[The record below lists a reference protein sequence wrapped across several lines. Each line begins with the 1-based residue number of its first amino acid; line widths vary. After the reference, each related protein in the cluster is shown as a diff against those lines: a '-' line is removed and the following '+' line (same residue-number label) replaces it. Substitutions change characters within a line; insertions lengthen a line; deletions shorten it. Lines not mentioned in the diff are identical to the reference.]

1 MTYCNRLCLF
11 ASLIMLQFNIKAQSN
26 ETYSL
31 TRLFSNRKP
40 NTLAKDK
47 ATIQQTGEFAFQFET
62 ECGKIDAQFKKRK
75 KLKLQLLNSQSE
87 PCSDI
92 LLGIFEDI
100 RTNLM
105 KTNKISALNTQLIF
119 FAKKD
124 TLFIFEKQKNN

>member
-1 MTYCNRLCLF
+1 MK
-11 ASLIMLQFNIKAQSN
+11 SQSN

-31 TRLFSNRKP
+31 IKLFSNKKP

-47 ATIQQTGEFAFQFET
+47 ATIQKLNELSFKFET

-75 KLKLQLLNSQSE
+75 KHKLQLLNSQSE

-105 KTNKISALNTQLIF
+105 RTNKIRELNNQLIF

-124 TLFIFEKQKNN
+124 TLFIFEKQKNHQ